1 VFNFSI
7 GNEVLGLLCPPG
19 ALPAPSAPT
28 HNNLSSP
35 FLLTPSRSPGNDM
48 PLSQFCTQYW
58 LAPNIL
64 KILEEN
70 SYVHARTLRFVRIDE
85 LKEMCFCLGEIA
97 AFRDAVEVWS
107 ELRVV

>member
-1 VFNFSI
+1 VRFP
-7 GNEVLGLLCPPG
+7 VLVYRRSDSVPEASSDPSYRCASS
-19 ALPAPSAPT
+19 ALAT
-28 HNNLSSP
+28 
-35 FLLTPSRSPGNDM
+35 
-48 PLSQFCTQYW
+48 
-58 LAPNIL
+58 L

-85 LKEMCFCLGEIA
+85 LKEMCFRFGEIA